1 MIGRNT
7 LKKYEL
13 RTIEGYFDLII
24 DSKINGNSDYK
35 DYIKKLNRKQKRLF
49 LRYIMNR
56 EDLFKFFFDEVL
68 K

>member
-49 LRYIMNR
+49 LGYIMNR